1 MATVE
6 ELLRAGVELLRAAG
20 SETPRLDA
28 ELLLARAV
36 GVDRTVVLAHPEAPV
51 TVNKPFLSEY
61 AYCVLPNSTL
71 LLTKVTSAFG
81 TIVVPSPSRKGLS
94 AESIATSG
102 ASPLL
107 SETFTKYRANVRP
120 PAE

>member
-51 TVNKPFLSEY
+51 TAGSE
-61 AYCVLPNSTL
+61 
-71 LLTKVTSAFG
+71 
-81 TIVVPSPSRKGLS
+81 SPERTP
-94 AESIATSG
+94 AAPRVG
-102 ASPLL
+102 AL
-107 SETFTKYRANVRP
+107 
-120 PAE
+120 